1 MNLPGGSLPRQ
12 ISEAKTAENQKTNLQ
27 ERLWIC
33 LKQMSQLQLVS
44 RSKKKKNK
52 QEKTDAH
59 IMLTLNV
66 DALELNANSRLASL

>member
-1 MNLPGGSLPRQ
+1 MDL
-12 ISEAKTAENQKTNLQ
+12 SETNVTITVGL
-27 ERLWIC
+27 EKL
-33 LKQMSQLQLVS
+33 
-44 RSKKKKNK
+44 KKKNK